1 VKLLP
6 TIALLSSLGV
16 VTSAQQTA
24 KPELKLRISSD
35 KENYSLKEKVLVKPE
50 LINLTTQTLC
60 FPVPD
65 QECSTT
71 GTGWVTITGKPVDG
85 DEGEVFICHVDSRS
99 ASGDE
104 LDSNIRNRWIKL
116 APNAIYT
123 GNPTEAGVTLSVAGD
138 WKLTAHYHPPEGSFD
153 PKYRDTLQSA
163 AKKAGCTLPVKDA
176 EAEPKVI
183 HVHPSDTNL

>member
-6 TIALLSSLGV
+6 TIALLSSLGA
-16 VTSAQQTA
+16 VTSGQQTA
-24 KPELKLRISSD
+24 KPELNLRITCN
-35 KENYSLKEKVLVKPE
+35 KENYSLKEKVLVTPE
-50 LINLTTQTLC
+50 LVNLTSETLC
-60 FPVPD
+60 FPAPD
-65 QECSTT
+65 QKCSTT
-71 GTGWVTITGKPVDG
+71 GTGWVKITGKPVNDG
-85 DEGEVFICHVDSRS
+85 GELFICHVDSLA

-123 GNPTEAGVTLSVAGD
+123 GNPTEAGVTLSVVGD

-153 PKYRDTLQSA
+153 SKYRDTLQSA
-163 AKKAGCTLPVKDA
+163 AKKAGCTLPVRDA

-183 HVHPSDTNL
+183 HVHPSGTNR